1 MRTRADKGN
10 SIFILSTQQH
20 ESKIQ
25 DFLHGNDFIT
35 TTKDPT
41 NTYQTDNNNTIKQSK
56 TLIPNASKWKYI
68 NLKTSAPSIKGLI
81 KLHKL
86 GMPTRPVVNWR
97 NAPTYRFSRLFT
109 QKINN
114 IAPLPNT
121 FNLKNTTDL
130 LQKLQETPMAPPPTF
145 HTFFTRY
152 HQPILKH
159 PGIRNKRN
167 SQKHTGIPSARPTN
181 TKRTYNV
188 TRCHHQAE
196 LLHPQPR
203 HNIPT

>member
-35 TTKDPT
+35 TTKDPK
-41 NTYQTDNNNTIKQSK
+41 NTYQTDTKNTIKQSK
-56 TLIPNASKWKYI
+56 TLILNNSKWKYI
-68 NLKTSAPSIKGLI
+68 NLKTPAPSIKGLI

-86 GMPTRPVVNWR
+86 GMPTRPFVNWR
-97 NAPTYRFSRLFT
+97 NAPAYRFSRLFT
-109 QKINN
+109 QKIKN

-130 LQKLQETPMAPPPTF
+130 LQKLQETS
-145 HTFFTRY
+145 RY
-152 HQPILKH
+152 
-159 PGIRNKRN
+159 
-167 SQKHTGIPSARPTN
+167 
-181 TKRTYNV
+181 
-188 TRCHHQAE
+188 
-196 LLHPQPR
+196 
-203 HNIPT
+203 